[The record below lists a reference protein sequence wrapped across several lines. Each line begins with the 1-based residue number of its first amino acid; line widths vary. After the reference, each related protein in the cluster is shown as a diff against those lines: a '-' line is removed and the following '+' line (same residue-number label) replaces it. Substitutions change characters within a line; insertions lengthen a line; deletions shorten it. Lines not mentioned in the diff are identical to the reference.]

1 METRICQDYILKVP
15 GSSIRQTYGLM
26 QLRDV
31 CCICKERVTFLQN
44 ISMSTSNA
52 LQSCCLLSRRVGR
65 YLSCWSISDP
75 IRVNDI
81 LCLYSRI
88 NSQIQC
94 KASLSLPINWT
105 SSHLNIFLVIL
116 FDITAQALALLNA
129 CIFLDS
135 REFGLSYS
143 SSDAKMSTHSV
154 KTL

>member
-1 METRICQDYILKVP
+1 MALCNLEMSVAFAK
-15 GSSIRQTYGLM
+15 
-26 QLRDV
+26 
-31 CCICKERVTFLQN
+31 KWVTFLQN

-81 LCLYSRI
+81 LSLYSHI
-88 NSQIQC
+88 NSQIQR

-105 SSHLNIFLVIL
+105 SSHLNIFSVIL